1 MRKEQALE
9 QRYERI
15 HKQLQELLKKPGN
28 QLSKMATVVALLHHK
43 MPHYF
48 WTGFY
53 LLDQGRLIAG
63 PYQGPVACQELEKG
77 KGVCWASI
85 LQEKS
90 LIVNN
95 VDEFPGHIA
104 CSTQSKSEIVVPLRN
119 KSGSIAGVLDVDS
132 KSTDDFTKTDQKGLE
147 MILDLLRETQ
157 A

>member
-1 MRKEQALE
+1 MTKEEALK

-53 LLDQGRLIAG
+53 LLYQGRLIAG

-85 LQEKS
+85 LDGNS
-90 LIVNN
+90 LIINN

-104 CSTQSKSEIVVPLRN
+104 CSSHSKSEIVVPLRD
-119 KSGSIAGVLDVDS
+119 KSGNIAGVLDVDS
-132 KSTDDFTKTDQKGLE
+132 KSLDAFTKTDQQGLE
-147 MILDLLRETQ
+147 MIMDLLNETHT
-157 A
+157 